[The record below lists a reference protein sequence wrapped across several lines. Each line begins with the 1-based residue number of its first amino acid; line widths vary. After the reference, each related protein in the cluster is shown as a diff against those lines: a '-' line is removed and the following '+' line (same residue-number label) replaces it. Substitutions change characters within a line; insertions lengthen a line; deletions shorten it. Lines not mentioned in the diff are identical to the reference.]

1 MIQFEVEIKYSL
13 KEKRRIKEWLNLVA
27 FEEGNKIQNL
37 NFLIVGDKRM
47 IHFNKTYLNH
57 DYSTD
62 IITFDNSENKKING
76 DIVISIERVKE
87 NSKKYKV
94 RLEDEL
100 RRVMV
105 HGLLHLLGYDD
116 KNEKESCIEQRS
128 KGTIVSPAIEISN
141 EIEKSLFP
149 MSKIPDEGSPKST

>member
-27 FEEGNKIQNL
+27 FEEGSKIQNL

-62 IITFDNSENKKING
+62 IITFDNSENKKISG

-94 RLEDEL
+94 KLEDEL
-100 RRVMV
+100 RRVMA

-116 KNEKESCIEQRS
+116 KNEKEKKRIRKKENYYLERY
-128 KGTIVSPAIEISN
+128 
-141 EIEKSLFP
+141 
-149 MSKIPDEGSPKST
+149 

>member
-27 FEEGNKIQNL
+27 FEEGSKIQNL

-62 IITFDNSENKKING
+62 IITFDNSENKKISG

-94 RLEDEL
+94 KLEDEL

-116 KNEKESCIEQRS
+116 KNEKEKKRIRKKENYYLERY
-128 KGTIVSPAIEISN
+128 
-141 EIEKSLFP
+141 
-149 MSKIPDEGSPKST
+149 

>member
-27 FEEGNKIQNL
+27 FEEGGKIQNL
-37 NFLIVGDKRM
+37 NFLIVCDKRM

-62 IITFDNSENKKING
+62 IITFDNSENKKISG

-94 RLEDEL
+94 KLEDEL
-100 RRVMV
+100 RRVMA

-116 KNEKESCIEQRS
+116 KNEKEKKRIRKKENYYL
-128 KGTIVSPAIEISN
+128 EIY
-141 EIEKSLFP
+141 
-149 MSKIPDEGSPKST
+149 

>member
-13 KEKRRIKEWLNLVA
+13 KEKRRVKEWLNLVA
-27 FEEGNKIQNL
+27 FEEGSKIQNL

-62 IITFDNSENKKING
+62 IITFDNSENKKISG

-94 RLEDEL
+94 KLEDEL

-116 KNEKESCIEQRS
+116 KNEKEKKRIRKKENYYLERY
-128 KGTIVSPAIEISN
+128 
-141 EIEKSLFP
+141 
-149 MSKIPDEGSPKST
+149 

>member
-27 FEEGNKIQNL
+27 FEEGSKIQNL

-47 IHFNKTYLNH
+47 MHFNKTYLNH

-62 IITFDNSENKKING
+62 IITFDNSENKKISG

-94 RLEDEL
+94 KLEDEL

-116 KNEKESCIEQRS
+116 KNEKEKKRIRKKENYYL
-128 KGTIVSPAIEISN
+128 K
-141 EIEKSLFP
+141 
-149 MSKIPDEGSPKST
+149 MY

>member
-1 MIQFEVEIKYSL
+1 
-13 KEKRRIKEWLNLVA
+13 
-27 FEEGNKIQNL
+27 
-37 NFLIVGDKRM
+37 M

-62 IITFDNSENKKING
+62 IITFDNSENKKISG

-94 RLEDEL
+94 KLEDEL
-100 RRVMV
+100 RRVMA

-116 KNEKESCIEQRS
+116 KNEKEKKRRL
-128 KGTIVSPAIEISN
+128 
-141 EIEKSLFP
+141 LFP
-149 MSKIPDEGSPKST
+149 KIYVHAFLIYVRLHSIRLMNE

>member
-27 FEEGNKIQNL
+27 FEEGSKIQNL

-62 IITFDNSENKKING
+62 IITFDNSENKKISG

-94 RLEDEL
+94 KLEDEL

-116 KNEKESCIEQRS
+116 KNEKEKKRIRKKENYYL
-128 KGTIVSPAIEISN
+128 G
-141 EIEKSLFP
+141 
-149 MSKIPDEGSPKST
+149 MY

>member
-27 FEEGNKIQNL
+27 FEEGSKIQNL
-37 NFLIVGDKRM
+37 NFLIVGDKKM

-62 IITFDNSENKKING
+62 IITFDNSENKKISG

-94 RLEDEL
+94 KLEDEL

-116 KNEKESCIEQRS
+116 KNEKEKKRIRKKENYYLERY
-128 KGTIVSPAIEISN
+128 
-141 EIEKSLFP
+141 
-149 MSKIPDEGSPKST
+149 

>member
-1 MIQFEVEIKYSL
+1 MIQFEIAIKYSL

-27 FEEGNKIQNL
+27 FEEGSKIQNL

-62 IITFDNSENKKING
+62 IITFDNSENKKISG

-94 RLEDEL
+94 KLEDEL
-100 RRVMV
+100 RRVMA

-116 KNEKESCIEQRS
+116 KNEKEKKRIRKKENYYL
-128 KGTIVSPAIEISN
+128 E
-141 EIEKSLFP
+141 
-149 MSKIPDEGSPKST
+149 MY

>member
-27 FEEGNKIQNL
+27 FKEGSKIQNL

-62 IITFDNSENKKING
+62 IITFDNSENKKISG

-87 NSKKYKV
+87 NSKRYKV
-94 RLEDEL
+94 KLEDEL
-100 RRVMV
+100 RRVMA

-116 KNEKESCIEQRS
+116 KNEKEKKRIRKKENYYL
-128 KGTIVSPAIEISN
+128 E
-141 EIEKSLFP
+141 
-149 MSKIPDEGSPKST
+149 MY

>member
-27 FEEGNKIQNL
+27 FEEGSKIQYL

-62 IITFDNSENKKING
+62 IITFDNSENKKISG

-94 RLEDEL
+94 KLEDEL
-100 RRVMV
+100 RRVMA

-116 KNEKESCIEQRS
+116 KNEKEKKRIRKKENYYL
-128 KGTIVSPAIEISN
+128 E
-141 EIEKSLFP
+141 
-149 MSKIPDEGSPKST
+149 MY

>member
-27 FEEGNKIQNL
+27 FEEGSKIQNL
-37 NFLIVGDKRM
+37 NFLIVGDKKM

-62 IITFDNSENKKING
+62 IITFDNSENKKISG

-94 RLEDEL
+94 KLEDEL
-100 RRVMV
+100 RRVMA

-116 KNEKESCIEQRS
+116 KNEKEKKRIRKKENYYL
-128 KGTIVSPAIEISN
+128 K
-141 EIEKSLFP
+141 
-149 MSKIPDEGSPKST
+149 MY

>member
-62 IITFDNSENKKING
+62 IITFDNSENKKISG

-94 RLEDEL
+94 KLEDEL
-100 RRVMV
+100 RRVMA

-116 KNEKESCIEQRS
+116 KNEKEKKRIRKKENYYL
-128 KGTIVSPAIEISN
+128 E
-141 EIEKSLFP
+141 
-149 MSKIPDEGSPKST
+149 MY

>member
-27 FEEGNKIQNL
+27 FQEGSKIQNL
-37 NFLIVGDKRM
+37 NFLIVGDKRI

-62 IITFDNSENKKING
+62 IITFDNSENKKISG

-94 RLEDEL
+94 KLEDEL

-116 KNEKESCIEQRS
+116 KNEKDKKRIRKKENYYLERY
-128 KGTIVSPAIEISN
+128 
-141 EIEKSLFP
+141 
-149 MSKIPDEGSPKST
+149 

>member
-62 IITFDNSENKKING
+62 IITFDNSENKKISG

-94 RLEDEL
+94 KLEDEL

-116 KNEKESCIEQRS
+116 KNEKEKKRIRKKENYYL
-128 KGTIVSPAIEISN
+128 E
-141 EIEKSLFP
+141 
-149 MSKIPDEGSPKST
+149 MY

>member
-27 FEEGNKIQNL
+27 FEEGSKIQNL

-62 IITFDNSENKKING
+62 IITFDNSENKKISG

-94 RLEDEL
+94 KLEDEL
-100 RRVMV
+100 RRVMA

-116 KNEKESCIEQRS
+116 KNEKEKKRMRKKENYYL
-128 KGTIVSPAIEISN
+128 E
-141 EIEKSLFP
+141 
-149 MSKIPDEGSPKST
+149 MY

>member
-27 FEEGNKIQNL
+27 FEEGSKIQNL

-62 IITFDNSENKKING
+62 IITFDNSENKKISG

-94 RLEDEL
+94 KLEDEL

-116 KNEKESCIEQRS
+116 KNEKE
-128 KGTIVSPAIEISN
+128 K
-141 EIEKSLFP
+141 
-149 MSKIPDEGSPKST
+149 KIIRKKENYYLKRY

>member
-27 FEEGNKIQNL
+27 FEEGSKIQNL

-62 IITFDNSENKKING
+62 IITFDNAENKKISG

-94 RLEDEL
+94 KLEDEL
-100 RRVMV
+100 HRVMV

-116 KNEKESCIEQRS
+116 KNEKEKKRIRKKENYYL
-128 KGTIVSPAIEISN
+128 EIY
-141 EIEKSLFP
+141 
-149 MSKIPDEGSPKST
+149 

>member
-1 MIQFEVEIKYSL
+1 MIKFEIEIKYSL

-62 IITFDNSENKKING
+62 IITFDNAENKKISG

-94 RLEDEL
+94 KLEDEL

-116 KNEKESCIEQRS
+116 KNEKEKKRIRKKENYYLERY
-128 KGTIVSPAIEISN
+128 
-141 EIEKSLFP
+141 
-149 MSKIPDEGSPKST
+149 

>member
-27 FEEGNKIQNL
+27 FEEGSKIQNL

-62 IITFDNSENKKING
+62 IITFDNSENKKISG

-94 RLEDEL
+94 KLEDEL
-100 RRVMV
+100 HRVMV

-116 KNEKESCIEQRS
+116 KNEKEKKRIRKKENYYL
-128 KGTIVSPAIEISN
+128 EIY
-141 EIEKSLFP
+141 
-149 MSKIPDEGSPKST
+149 

>member
-27 FEEGNKIQNL
+27 FEEGSKIQNL
-37 NFLIVGDKRM
+37 NFLIVGDKRI

-62 IITFDNSENKKING
+62 IITFDNSENKKISG

-94 RLEDEL
+94 KLEDEL
-100 RRVMV
+100 RRVMA

-116 KNEKESCIEQRS
+116 KNEKEKKRIRKKENYYL
-128 KGTIVSPAIEISN
+128 E
-141 EIEKSLFP
+141 
-149 MSKIPDEGSPKST
+149 MY

>member
-1 MIQFEVEIKYSL
+1 MIQFEIEIKYSL

-27 FEEGNKIQNL
+27 FEEGSKIQNL

-62 IITFDNSENKKING
+62 IITFDNSENKKISG
-76 DIVISIERVKE
+76 DVVISIERVKE

-94 RLEDEL
+94 KLEDEL
-100 RRVMV
+100 RRVMA

-116 KNEKESCIEQRS
+116 KNEKEKKRIRKKENYYL
-128 KGTIVSPAIEISN
+128 E
-141 EIEKSLFP
+141 
-149 MSKIPDEGSPKST
+149 MY

>member
-27 FEEGNKIQNL
+27 FEEGSKIQNL

-62 IITFDNSENKKING
+62 IITFDNSENKKIIG

-94 RLEDEL
+94 KLEDEL

-105 HGLLHLLGYDD
+105 HGLLHLFGYDD
-116 KNEKESCIEQRS
+116 KNEKEKKRIRKKENYYL
-128 KGTIVSPAIEISN
+128 E
-141 EIEKSLFP
+141 
-149 MSKIPDEGSPKST
+149 MY

>member
-27 FEEGNKIQNL
+27 FEEGSKIQNL

-62 IITFDNSENKKING
+62 IITFDNSENKKISG
-76 DIVISIERVKE
+76 DIVISIDRVKE

-94 RLEDEL
+94 KLEDEL
-100 RRVMV
+100 RRVMA

-116 KNEKESCIEQRS
+116 KNEKEKKRIRKKENYYL
-128 KGTIVSPAIEISN
+128 E
-141 EIEKSLFP
+141 LY
-149 MSKIPDEGSPKST
+149 

>member
-1 MIQFEVEIKYSL
+1 MIQFEIEIKFSL
-13 KEKRRIKEWLNLVA
+13 KDKRRIKEWLNLVA
-27 FEEGNKIQNL
+27 FEEGSKIQNL

-62 IITFDNSENKKING
+62 IITFDNSENKKISG

-94 RLEDEL
+94 KLEDEL
-100 RRVMV
+100 RRVMA

-116 KNEKESCIEQRS
+116 KNEKEKKRIRKKENYYLERY
-128 KGTIVSPAIEISN
+128 
-141 EIEKSLFP
+141 
-149 MSKIPDEGSPKST
+149 

>member
-27 FEEGNKIQNL
+27 FEEGSKIQNL

-62 IITFDNSENKKING
+62 IITFDNSENKKISG
-76 DIVISIERVKE
+76 DILISIERVKE

-94 RLEDEL
+94 KLEDEL

-116 KNEKESCIEQRS
+116 KNEKEKKRIRKKENYYL
-128 KGTIVSPAIEISN
+128 E
-141 EIEKSLFP
+141 
-149 MSKIPDEGSPKST
+149 MY

>member
-27 FEEGNKIQNL
+27 FEEGSKIQNL

-62 IITFDNSENKKING
+62 IITFDNSENKKISG
-76 DIVISIERVKE
+76 DIVISVERVKE
-87 NSKKYKV
+87 NSKKYEVK
-94 RLEDEL
+94 LEDEL

-116 KNEKESCIEQRS
+116 KNEKEKKRIRKKENYYL
-128 KGTIVSPAIEISN
+128 E
-141 EIEKSLFP
+141 
-149 MSKIPDEGSPKST
+149 MY

>member
-37 NFLIVGDKRM
+37 NFLLVGDKRM

-62 IITFDNSENKKING
+62 IITFDNSENKKISG

-94 RLEDEL
+94 KLEDEL
-100 RRVMV
+100 RRVMA

-116 KNEKESCIEQRS
+116 KNEKEKKRIRKKENYYL
-128 KGTIVSPAIEISN
+128 E
-141 EIEKSLFP
+141 
-149 MSKIPDEGSPKST
+149 MY

>member
-27 FEEGNKIQNL
+27 FEEGSKIQNL
-37 NFLIVGDKRM
+37 NFLIVDDNRM

-62 IITFDNSENKKING
+62 IITFDNSENKKISG
-76 DIVISIERVKE
+76 DIVISVERVKE
-87 NSKKYKV
+87 NSKKYEVK
-94 RLEDEL
+94 LEDEL

-116 KNEKESCIEQRS
+116 KNEKEKKRIRKKENYYL
-128 KGTIVSPAIEISN
+128 E
-141 EIEKSLFP
+141 
-149 MSKIPDEGSPKST
+149 MY